1 MNSKRVDYRLADEKA
16 AREFLSWKYP
26 SPYDIYNALPE
37 FYDEDLRYQTDPMNN
52 IYGMYSQDNEL
63 IGYCSY
69 GFDAQVPGGDYSE
82 DALDIGLMVKPELTD
97 MKLGSHFVCEVIRN
111 GIEKYHP
118 VKLRVTIAQFNKRAL
133 RVWEKIGF
141 KPVQVFKRI
150 NDEMKFIIMTRDP

>member
-52 IYGMYSQDNEL
+52 IYGMYSQDN
-63 IGYCSY
+63 
-69 GFDAQVPGGDYSE
+69 
-82 DALDIGLMVKPELTD
+82 
-97 MKLGSHFVCEVIRN
+97 

-150 NDEMKFIIMTRDP
+150 NDEMKFVIMTRDA